1 MKPFNKIRLAYLDDL
16 EEDPEVQEAIKPSNK
31 VILGEHATDANLVDA
46 IRPLYNREVT
56 VFYGDPST
64 LRATRYEDSG
74 ILLDPKA
81 GYPEGVIKYGM
92 PWSMEGLNPT
102 ALVTKIKEPNHVEYL
117 ENLSS
122 VRHGSDWVVVIDYS
136 KGIIYMGPKKGLSD
150 HV

>member
-1 MKPFNKIRLAYLDDL
+1 MKPFKNLRLAYLEDMIN
-16 EEDPEVQEAIKPSNK
+16 DPEIQEAIKSSNK
-31 VILGEHATDANLVDA
+31 VTLDKQATDAELVDA
-46 IRPLYNREVT
+46 LRPLYNKEVT

-64 LRATRYEDSG
+64 LRATRYEDDG

-122 VRHGSDWVVVIDYS
+122 VRHGSDWVVVISY
-136 KGIIYMGPKKGLSD
+136 KNNTIYMGPQKEVSD
-150 HV
+150 YV